1 MEETSMSVKSTPV
14 EPAAMPAPVKIAAAA
29 TTTTPVPTAAAAAV
43 TAATTTSSAPMCHR
57 IGGRDL

>member
-1 MEETSMSVKSTPV
+1 MEETSVSMKSAPV

-29 TTTTPVPTAAAAAV
+29 TTTPVPTTAAAAV